1 MPRDGGS
8 HRGDSYRTSS
18 YPPIDDDGDGDV
30 TMSDGSRLYP
40 QVCAALVACLGAFLM
55 GTGIGWSAP
64 ALNQLRDNTTVQ
76 PFPCTD
82 TDANW
87 IGSLTPAGALF
98 GSLMGGVLCDR
109 YGRKGVMYLSA
120 MGFALGYALLV
131 GANGVTMLCFGRLI
145 TGVGCGL
152 VTTSCPTYIAE
163 ISSPKIRGILGSMFQ
178 LFVTVGVLWTSVIG
192 AAVTWRWLSVSVIV
206 FDVLWVIL
214 VVIIPNSPTYLLS
227 KQQFEG
233 ARSAL
238 QKLRG
243 TERIEAELSEAQNNV
258 LEAARGASGGVRD
271 LLKTETLKPLSISV
285 FLMFGQQFSGVNA
298 VIFYAVDI
306 FKAAGSSIS
315 PFVENVILNIV
326 QVLIT
331 SFSTLIID
339 RSGRKVLLISSATTM
354 CLTISGLG
362 AYFYVQA
369 HDPAAAAKITFL
381 PIGCLCV
388 FIAAFSLGYGGI
400 PWLMMSELMAPEV
413 KSISNSIA
421 AGANWIMAFL
431 ITRFYG
437 DAAAQLGKP
446 ATFWAFGV
454 FSLIQVVGVAAF
466 VPETKGRTLDEIQQL
481 FRRRDVTDS
490 GGSGRVFGGD
500 ADRIID
506 NEEVFPEA
514 EEDEDLDDRL
524 AVNA

>member
-1 MPRDGGS
+1 MPRGS
-8 HRGDSYRTSS
+8 GTQQGEPGYRTSS
-18 YPPIDDDGDGDV
+18 YPPIDGNEEIATVVSNGPSL
-30 TMSDGSRLYP
+30 MP

-64 ALNQLRDNTTVQ
+64 ALNQLRDNTTAQ
-76 PFPCTD
+76 PFPVTD

-87 IGSLTPAGALF
+87 IGSLTPLGALF
-98 GSLMGGVLCDR
+98 GSLMGGALCDR

-120 MGFALGYALLV
+120 LGFALGYALLA
-131 GANGVTMLCFGRLI
+131 GAKGVTMLCFGRLV
-145 TGVGCGL
+145 TGLGCGL

-163 ISSPKIRGILGSMFQ
+163 ISSPKIRGVLGSMFQ
-178 LFVTVGVLWTSVIG
+178 LFVTVGVLWTSVLG

-206 FDVLWVIL
+206 FDVLWAVL
-214 VVIIPNSPTYLLS
+214 TVLIPESPTYLLS
-227 KQQFEG
+227 KQKFEG
-233 ARSAL
+233 ARAAL

-243 TERIEAELSEAQNNV
+243 TERIEAELSEAQNNL
-258 LEAARGASGGVRD
+258 LEGARDQSGGVKD
-271 LLKTETLKPLSISV
+271 LLRPDVLKPLSISV

-306 FKAAGSSIS
+306 FTAAGSSIS
-315 PFVENVILNIV
+315 PFVENVILNLV
-326 QVLIT
+326 QVVVT

-339 RSGRKVLLISSATTM
+339 RSGRKALLISSAATM
-354 CLTISGLG
+354 CVTISGLG
-362 AYFYVQA
+362 AYFFVQS

-413 KSISNSIA
+413 KSMSNSIA
-421 AGANWIMAFL
+421 AGANWIMAFC

-466 VPETKGRTLDEIQQL
+466 VPETKGRSLEEIQQL
-481 FRRRDVTDS
+481 FRRSDVTDS
-490 GGSGRVFGGD
+490 AAVFSND
-500 ADRIID
+500 ADLIID
-506 NEEVFPEA
+506 NEEVYP
-514 EEDEDLDDRL
+514 EEDDDR

>member
-1 MPRDGGS
+1 M
-8 HRGDSYRTSS
+8 
-18 YPPIDDDGDGDV
+18 
-30 TMSDGSRLYP
+30 P
-40 QVCAALVACLGAFLM
+40 QVLAALVACLGAFLM

-76 PFPCTD
+76 PFPVTD

-87 IGSLTPAGALF
+87 IGSLTPAGALL
-98 GSLMGGVLCDR
+98 GSLMGGALCDR
-109 YGRKGVMYLSA
+109 YGRKGVMYISA
-120 MGFALGYALLV
+120 LGFALGYALLV

-145 TGVGCGL
+145 TGLGCGL

-163 ISSPKIRGILGSMFQ
+163 ISSPKIRGVLGSMFQ
-178 LFVTVGVLWTSVIG
+178 LFVTVGVLWTSVMG
-192 AAVTWRWLSVSVIV
+192 AAVTWRWLSVSVLI

-214 VVIIPNSPTYLLS
+214 VVVIPNSPTYLLS
-227 KQQFEG
+227 KHQFEG
-233 ARSAL
+233 ARAAL

-243 TERIEAELSEAQNNV
+243 TDRIEAELSEAQNNV
-258 LEAARGASGGVRD
+258 VEGAMRGRQSGGGVRD
-271 LLKTETLKPLSISV
+271 FLKLELLRPLSISV

-306 FKAAGSSIS
+306 FTAAGSSVS
-315 PFVENVILNIV
+315 PFLENVILNLV
-326 QVLIT
+326 QVVVT

-339 RSGRKVLLISSATTM
+339 RSGRKVLLISSAVTM

-362 AYFYVQA
+362 AYFFIQE
-369 HDPAAAAKITFL
+369 HDPATAAKITFL

-413 KSISNSIA
+413 KSMSNSIA
-421 AGANWIMAFL
+421 AGANWIMAFT

-437 DAAAQLGKP
+437 DAAAQFGKP
-446 ATFWAFGV
+446 ATFWAFGF
-454 FSLIQVVGVAAF
+454 FSLLQVVGVAAF
-466 VPETKGRTLDEIQQL
+466 VPETKGRSLDEIQQL
-481 FRRRDVTDS
+481 FRRDRNVNDS
-490 GGSGRVFGGD
+490 GVFGAD
-500 ADRIID
+500 ADGIID

-514 EEDEDLDDRL
+514 EEDDDDDR